1 MPSTNGQGNCS
12 MVQTDRTR
20 VSVGGSFFFFF
31 KAINHCDKD
40 WKILEE
46 MEMRINNSPR

>member
-20 VSVGGSFFFFF
+20 VSVGGSLFFSFS
-31 KAINHCDKD
+31 KQLIIVI
-40 WKILEE
+40 KIGKY
-46 MEMRINNSPR
+46 